1 MKMKIIHRSSI
12 IWNLILFMLLSF
24 IFIYIQKA
32 IYLERSA
39 FSLEFLKVTVINNIY
54 LLSSLT
60 LTSILI
66 YKLKKICKIFY
77 VATVFFVSA
86 YSVLSLFE
94 EFSKLILVVL
104 FVYFLLSYYFY
115 FLLKSDLNLSFYNPS
130 FDNSNLFDPM
140 LFKIDC
146 SIDYKVNGIEGTS
159 SGCLTN
165 WDDVGCFI
173 SLNTELPKKSIIKTL
188 SISFDGQI
196 FEDDVKVVTI
206 LKDRKGLGIM
216 FNSSKSH
223 NIFNW
228 NELNKIITD
237 MGISVEYVK

>member
-32 IYLERSA
+32 IFLEKSA
-39 FSLEFLKVTVINNIY
+39 FSLDFLKVTVLDNLY
-54 LLSSLT
+54 LLSSLVV
-60 LTSILI
+60 TSLLI
-66 YKLKKICKIFY
+66 YKLKKICKIVY
-77 VATVFFVSA
+77 IGTVLFVSV
-86 YSVLSLFE
+86 YSVLNLFE

-104 FVYFLLSYYFY
+104 FLYFLLSYYFY

-130 FDNSNLFDPM
+130 FDNNNLFDPM
-140 LFKIDC
+140 LFKINC
-146 SIDYKVNGIEGTS
+146 SVGYKVNGVES
-159 SGCLTN
+159 STDGCLTN
-165 WDDVGCFI
+165 WDDAGCFI
-173 SLNTELPKKSIIKTL
+173 SLSSALPKNSIVNKL
-188 SISFDGQI
+188 SISFDNQT

-206 LKDRKGLGIM
+206 LKDREGLGLS
-216 FNSSKSH
+216 FNLNKSH